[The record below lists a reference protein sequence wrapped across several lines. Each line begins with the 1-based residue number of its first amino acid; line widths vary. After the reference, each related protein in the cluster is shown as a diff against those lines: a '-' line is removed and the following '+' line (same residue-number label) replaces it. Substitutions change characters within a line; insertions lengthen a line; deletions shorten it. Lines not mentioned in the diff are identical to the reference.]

1 MASGTAKSAP
11 AATGEARAEGTLV
24 LGRVSD
30 NPRKDYPALKSLADY
45 LAADLHDY
53 GISEGRVQFA
63 DDNDKMKELLREN
76 KVDLVFDTVFAA
88 VAYEEETGAKILL
101 REWRDGAPTYRSIL
115 FKRKDTAITGLSD
128 LVGRAV
134 AFERAGSTTAYFVPR
149 AEMIAAGLHLEEL
162 SEPSAE
168 PSPTNV
174 GYVFAGS
181 ENNIVVWVHRRL
193 VAAGA
198 FSDID
203 WDQSEDMPPLLRQ
216 DLEVFH
222 QSAPLARALV
232 IARHG
237 LPARLE
243 QQIRRILV
251 AADTVSMGREVL
263 KSKHVTKYDE
273 VTGDAAASVAAAR
286 MLLTFSN

>member
-1 MASGTAKSAP
+1 M
-11 AATGEARAEGTLV
+11 
-24 LGRVSD
+24 
-30 NPRKDYPALKSLADY
+30 KD
-45 LAADLHDY
+45 
-53 GISEGRVQFA
+53 
-63 DDNDKMKELLREN
+63 LLRQN
-76 KVDLVFDTVFAA
+76 SIDLVFDTVFAA
-88 VAYEEETGAKILL
+88 VSYENETGAKVLL

-115 FKRKDTAITGLSD
+115 FKRKDTPITGLSD
-128 LVGRAV
+128 LVGRTV
-134 AFERAGSTTAYFVPR
+134 AFECAGSTTAYFVPR

-162 SEPSAE
+162 SEPGAE

-203 WDQSEDMPPLLRQ
+203 WGQSDDMPAVLSQ
-216 DLEVFH
+216 DLEVFY

-237 LPARLE
+237 LLPRLE
-243 QQIRRILV
+243 QQIKRILV
-251 AADTVSMGREVL
+251 AADTDSVGREVL
-263 KSKHVTKYDE
+263 KRKHVTKYDE